1 MECLGD
7 EHVQWRGCHGLDQQS
22 RILETYNHLG
32 NSWQAHES
40 ADVSNHAPMETS
52 PVELLEMSDEWCDM
66 ANHLR
71 MVDYSSGQALASQTK
86 GLGRLG
92 LDFYVFPQLK
102 ACDPDRIVTPTKATD
117 FTPSEDLL
125 ETEFSP
131 LTLKHTSLSATRM
144 PSTNGLP
151 VPFASATCKN
161 DSQTSESSL
170 PATPYASPPVPI
182 TACLTDIEL
191 LDYDT
196 QSDTQRSFNHAPLSD
211 DAQVSTSASTHMNSP
226 SSEDNTSNNT
236 LSFIVEEPSQA
247 HMPTSPGS
255 DWSTLYIDNPVGE
268 KTSNQS
274 MAFHSGT

>member
-1 MECLGD
+1 
-7 EHVQWRGCHGLDQQS
+7 
-22 RILETYNHLG
+22 
-32 NSWQAHES
+32 
-40 ADVSNHAPMETS
+40 METP
-52 PVELLEMSDEWCDM
+52 PVGHLEMSEEWCDM

-71 MVDYSSGQALASQTK
+71 VVDSSRGQVLASQIK

-92 LDFYVFPQLK
+92 VDFYVFPQLK
-102 ACDPDRIVTPTKATD
+102 PCDPDRIVNQPKAPD

-131 LTLKHTSLSATRM
+131 LTPKHTSLSATRM

-151 VPFASATCKN
+151 VPFASATCKM
-161 DSQTSESSL
+161 DSQTFECSL
-170 PATPYASPPVPI
+170 PATPYVSPPLPI

-191 LDYDT
+191 LGYDT
-196 QSDTQRSFNHAPLSD
+196 QSDTQKSFNHAPLSD
-211 DAQVSTSASTHMNSP
+211 DTQVSTSASAHMNSP
-226 SSEDNTSNNT
+226 SSEDNACNNT
-236 LSFIVEEPSQA
+236 LSFIIEEPSQA
-247 HMPTSPGS
+247 HMPMSPGS